1 MRSMHRIFL
10 SAVCGLLLSGLPEL
24 CQAQDAVAVPAGVR
38 SRRSSP
44 SQPGQPGQPQ
54 PGQAKPGDNAKPDDD
69 KNKDKKPDDK
79 KSEPGTSAVKRP
91 AKPDEEPKPEEL
103 KLQRL
108 GDGEVRFNFR
118 GAPWPVVLKELADV
132 AHLNLDWQELPGDY
146 LNFVTTRSYKVDEAR
161 DVINRHL
168 LARGYTMI
176 LHEEMLSVVSL
187 KKIKELNPAVVP
199 EVAPEQLNKLM
210 PHEYVRTSFVL
221 DTLIAK
227 DLAGQLAPLISPE
240 HGRLNAVESLNRLE
254 AMDTVANLRQIQSY
268 LEMEKSD
275 VGQDRVMQEFFLKHT
290 RASETL
296 VQLQDLLGIKR
307 TAEVSGAANPQMQ
320 QQMQQM
326 MQRMQQQQQKKGGDD
341 GASTPEEV
349 RLIVNSRSNS
359 IMATAPPNKMAIIM
373 QAIKSLDVA
382 ADPADSLFNN
392 IDRMQTYRLAA
403 TDPETLVN
411 MLEDLGGLDIGT
423 QLEVDKKN
431 KAIIAKASMTDHLM
445 IRKLIAKLDGSGRR
459 FDVIKLRRLDAVE
472 VAGSIKFMMGGEEE
486 KKDNSRSRYW
496 GYGGYGS
503 SNQKEEKED
512 KFRVDADMDN
522 NRLLLWANDIELD
535 SVEEL
540 LVKLGEIRAPGQ
552 NRSTMRLMEAVSP
565 EDSEKVLERLRKIWP
580 NIAPNELILPEPI
593 ETPKSEEPAEEQ
605 KDEAAEPKTAARP
618 IQPRLQLANFYEEK
632 TAVKEPAT
640 GTPVEAAPADATSAD
655 AGDNQRAERPVGSRK
670 AEAPPI
676 SIRRTHDGRLVIS
689 CDDPAAL
696 DVLEDLM
703 VDIAPPPKTYKVF
716 FLKYASAYWVSF
728 NLEDFFKEEDDD
740 DKQRR
745 PYWYS
750 WYDNDNNSKDET
762 RSLSKRKKLKFI
774 VDTDTNS
781 IMVRGGDSS
790 QWNTVEELI
799 KLYDKALPPN
809 SRNVRHVQIF
819 KLKHNSAKDVSE
831 AIKDVYRD
839 LLSANDK
846 ALENQPKKQTNIR
859 YADYF
864 GDDDKDELSQGRFK
878 GDLSIGVDP
887 KTNTLIVSATE
898 AILHNVGVMIKELEN
913 SAAPLESNM
922 QVVKLKPGMDSAAIH
937 ENLSKLLNPR
947 PSEDEKQRQEAEKQ
961 KEMQRKQQQQQQDAA
976 AASFLN

>member
-24 CQAQDAVAVPAGVR
+24 CHAQDAVAVPSGVR
-38 SRRSSP
+38 VQRATP
-44 SQPGQPGQPQ
+44 SQPGKPGQPQ
-54 PGQAKPGDNAKPDDD
+54 PGQAKPGDKSKPGDD

-79 KSEPGTSAVKRP
+79 KAEPGTSAVKRP
-91 AKPDEEPKPEEL
+91 SKPEEEPKPEDL

-118 GAPWPVVLKELADV
+118 GAPWPVVLKELASV

-146 LNFVTTRSYKVDEAR
+146 LNFVTTRSYKIDEAR

-168 LARGYTMI
+168 LARGYSMI
-176 LHEEMLSVVSL
+176 LHDEMLSVVSL

-199 EVAPEQLNKLM
+199 EVTPEQLGKLM

-227 DLAGQLAPLISPE
+227 ELEEQLKPLISPE
-240 HGRLNAVESLNRLE
+240 HGRLNAVASLNRLE
-254 AMDTVANLRQIQSY
+254 AMDTVANLRQIQKY

-275 VGQDRVMQEFFLKHT
+275 IGQDRVMQEFFLKHT

-326 MQRMQQQQQKKGGDD
+326 MQRMQQQQQQKKGGAA
-341 GASTPEEV
+341 GAAPPQEV

-359 IMATAPPNKMAIIM
+359 IMATAPPNKMAIIS
-373 QAIKSLDVA
+373 QAIKSLDVGVE
-382 ADPADSLFNN
+382 PSKSLFHS

-403 TDPETLVN
+403 IDPETLVK
-411 MLEDLGGLDIGT
+411 MLEDLGGLEIGT

-445 IRKLIAKLDGSGRR
+445 IRKLITKLDGSGRR
-459 FDVIKLRRLDAVE
+459 FDVIKLRRLDAVD

-486 KKDNSRSRYW
+486 KKDNKRSRYGW
-496 GYGGYGS
+496 YGSYGS

-535 SVEEL
+535 SVEGL

-552 NRSTMRLMEAVSP
+552 NRNKVRLLEAVSP

-580 NIAPNELILPEPI
+580 NIAPNELILPEPV
-593 ETPKSEEPAEEQ
+593 ETPEKDDPAEEQ
-605 KDEAAEPKTAARP
+605 KDAKAEPKTAARSNL
-618 IQPRLQLANFYEEK
+618 PRLQLANFYEEK
-632 TAVKEPAT
+632 AAAKEPAAE
-640 GTPVEAAPADATSAD
+640 TPVDAGSAD
-655 AGDNQRAERPVGSRK
+655 TANNQQAERPAGSRK
-670 AEAPPI
+670 ADAPPI

-703 VDIAPPPKTYKVF
+703 ADIAPPPKTYKVF
-716 FLKYASAYWVSF
+716 FLKYASAFWVSM

-745 PYWYS
+745 PYWY
-750 WYDNDNNSKDET
+750 YDYGSEDKKDET

-790 QWNTVEELI
+790 QWRTVEELI
-799 KLYDKALPPN
+799 EMYDKALPPN
-809 SRNVRHVQIF
+809 SRNVRHVRIF
-819 KLKHNSAKDVSE
+819 KLRHNSAKDVSQ

-859 YADYF
+859 YADMYS
-864 GDDDKDELSQGRFK
+864 DDDKDELSQGRFK

-898 AILHNVGVMIKELEN
+898 AILHNVGLMVDELEA
-913 SAAPLESNM
+913 SAAPLEASM
-922 QVVKLKPGMDSAAIH
+922 QVVKLRPGMDSAAIH

-947 PSEDEKQRQEAEKQ
+947 PSDDEKQRQEAEKQ
-961 KEMQRKQQQQQQDAA
+961 KQMQRKQQQQQQDAA
-976 AASFLN
+976 AAALLN

>member
-24 CQAQDAVAVPAGVR
+24 CHAQDAVVVPSGVR
-38 SRRSSP
+38 GRRSTP

-54 PGQAKPGDNAKPDDD
+54 PGQAKPGDKSKPGDD
-69 KNKDKKPDDK
+69 KNKDKKPDEK
-79 KSEPGTSAVKRP
+79 KEEPGTSAVKRP
-91 AKPDEEPKPEEL
+91 AKPDEEPKPEDL

-146 LNFVTTRSYKVDEAR
+146 LNFVTTRSYEVDEAR

-199 EVAPEQLNKLM
+199 EVTPEELAKLM

-227 DLAGQLAPLISPE
+227 ELAEQLKPLISPE

-268 LEMEKSD
+268 LLMEKSD
-275 VGQDRVMQEFFLKHT
+275 IGQDRVMQEFFLKHT

-326 MQRMQQQQQKKGGDD
+326 MQRMQQQQQKKGGAA
-341 GASTPEEV
+341 GAKAPEEV

-359 IMATAPPNKMAIIM
+359 IMATAPPNKMAIIT

-486 KKDNSRSRYW
+486 KKDNSRSRYSW
-496 GYGGYGS
+496 YGGYGS

-535 SVEEL
+535 SVEGL

-552 NRSTMRLMEAVSP
+552 NRSKMRLMEAVSP

-593 ETPKSEEPAEEQ
+593 ETPETDEPTKEK
-605 KDEAAEPKTAARP
+605 KDAAAKPKTAALP

-632 TAVKEPAT
+632 TAAKE
-640 GTPVEAAPADATSAD
+640 PVEAAAADAS
-655 AGDNQRAERPVGSRK
+655 DNQQAKRPAGTRK

-728 NLEDFFKEEDDD
+728 NLEDFFKEEDED
-740 DKQRR
+740 DKPRR
-745 PYWYS
+745 PYWY
-750 WYDNDNNSKDET
+750 YDYGSNDKKDET

-790 QWNTVEELI
+790 QWKTVEELI
-799 KLYDKALPPN
+799 EMYDKALPPN

-859 YADYF
+859 YADYY

-898 AILHNVGVMIKELEN
+898 AILHNVGLMINELET

-947 PSEDEKQRQEAEKQ
+947 PSDEEKQRQEAEKQ
-961 KEMQRKQQQQQQDAA
+961 KQMQRKQQQQQQDAA
-976 AASFLN
+976 AAALLN